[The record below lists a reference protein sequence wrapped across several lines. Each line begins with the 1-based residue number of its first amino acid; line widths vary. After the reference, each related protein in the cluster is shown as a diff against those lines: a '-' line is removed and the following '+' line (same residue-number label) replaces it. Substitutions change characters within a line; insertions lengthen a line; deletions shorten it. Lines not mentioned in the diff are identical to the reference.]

1 MSGSVAAR
9 PTDSLHV
16 LPDAHQPTRLCK
28 PVAGAVQRLFP
39 LFRALAAIARPAEL
53 SWHDPCT
60 MERRADAQKSIQLN
74 IDNSNYW
81 RTQMQIENLKKDLD
95 AKELSEVR
103 GGDAGNSAVNTIG
116 QVANLT
122 VPVAVLTGGPSNT
135 NVSVDSSQYAKVF
148 NEQEAGDAFAAILPV
163 VR

>member
-1 MSGSVAAR
+1 VPSVAAR
-9 PTDSLHV
+9 PTDCLHL
-16 LPDAHQPTRLCK
+16 LPDAHQSNYRGK
-28 PVAGAVQRLFP
+28 PVAQAQCRSFCLFFSAWRDFG
-39 LFRALAAIARPAEL
+39 FRSEL
-53 SWHDPCT
+53 SWHDLCT
-60 MERRADAQKSIQLN
+60 MDRRADAQTSIQLN

-116 QVANLT
+116 QATNLT
-122 VPVAVLTGGPSNT
+122 VPVGVLSGGPSNT